1 MAPLTNSISQIP
13 VEIFAA
19 YIIEKLRRTNPH
31 LAFAFDESRFVLAGA
46 VVHIPQAGKSPDVV
60 KNRNVFPATA
70 VMRGDSMISYAL
82 DVYSTDPVHVT
93 WHEGAE
99 ISYDKLDSV
108 LGDIVGTLIETVG
121 DNMLYNWI
129 HGLKKTATG
138 YVDDII
144 PAANIIPTS
153 GAATVVN
160 PTDGQTGVRKALSY
174 KELTMAQAMLD
185 KANVPQDGRYA
196 MLESYMKQQFIDSL
210 SPNMM
215 AAFQQAADL
224 RNGIVGRFASFN
236 ILDRSS
242 ILAFASDGTPLV
254 PGQAIDADANLACFC
269 WQRDSV
275 AKAQGDIVN
284 FETLRDP
291 QYYGDVFSALVKFGG
306 RCRREDWKG
315 VLAIRQA
322 S

>member
-1 MAPLTNSISQIP
+1 MAVLTNSISQIP

-19 YIIEKLRRTNPH
+19 YIVEKLRRTNPH
-31 LAFAFDESRFVLAGA
+31 LAFAFDESRFVLGGA
-46 VVHIPQAGKSPDVV
+46 VVHIPQAGNSPDVV
-60 KNRNVFPATA
+60 KNRNTFPATA
-70 VMRGDSMISYAL
+70 VQRGDSMISYAL
-82 DVYSTDPVHVT
+82 DVFTTDPVHVT
-93 WHEGAE
+93 WHEGSE

-129 HGLKKTATG
+129 HGLKKTSTG
-138 YVDDII
+138 YVDDIL
-144 PAANIIPTS
+144 PAANIIPTT
-153 GAATVVN
+153 GAAVAVN
-160 PTDGQTGVRKALSY
+160 PMDGQTGSRNAFSY
-174 KELTMAQAMLD
+174 KELNTAQAVFD
-185 KANVPQDGRYA
+185 KNNVPKDGRYA

-210 SPNMM
+210 SSNQM
-215 AAFQQAADL
+215 AAFQQTADL
-224 RNGIVGRFASFN
+224 KNGIVGKFASFN

-242 ILAFASDGTPLV
+242 VLAFTAGGAPLV
-254 PGQAIDADANLACFC
+254 PGQALDADANLASFC
-269 WQRDSV
+269 WQKDSV
-275 AKAQGDIVN
+275 AKAQGDIIN
-284 FETLRDP
+284 FEKLKDP

>member
-1 MAPLTNSISQIP
+1 MALTNSISQIP

-60 KNRNVFPATA
+60 KNRKVFPATA

-138 YVDDII
+138 YADDII
-144 PAANIIPTS
+144 PSANIIGTT
-153 GAATVVN
+153 GAAVAVN
-160 PTDGQTGVRKALSY
+160 PTDGQTGTRKSLSY

-224 RNGIVGRFASFN
+224 RNGIVGRFAGFN

-242 ILAFASDGTPLV
+242 ILAFDAAGTPLV
-254 PGQAIDADANLACFC
+254 PGQAIAGDANLACFC

>member
-1 MAPLTNSISQIP
+1 MALTNSISQIP

-19 YIIEKLRRTNPH
+19 YIVEKLRRTNPH

-138 YVDDII
+138 YTDDII
-144 PAANIIPTS
+144 PDANIISTT
-153 GAATVVN
+153 GAATAVN
-160 PTDGQTGVRKALSY
+160 PTDGQTGTRKALSY

-224 RNGIVGRFASFN
+224 RNGIVGRFAGFN

-254 PGQAIDADANLACFC
+254 PGQALGTDANLACFC